1 MAVLLETS
9 LGDIVID
16 LYVEDRPKCCLN
28 FVKLCKMKYYN
39 FCLFHCVQKNFIAQS
54 GDPTGSGEGGS
65 SMWGQLRGGNA
76 QGARF
81 FDCELLPKKKHVA
94 VGTVSMV
101 NNGASQHGS
110 QFLITLGADLDNLDG
125 LHSVF
130 GEVAEGH
137 DVLEK
142 LNEAFC
148 DKEGKPYQDIRIL
161 HTIVVD
167 DPFEDPPGLVVPE
180 RSPSPPAPSATDR
193 IGFDEDINDFEGM
206 TEEEIRG
213 ILETRASKA
222 NAQILEMIG
231 DIPDADAKPP
241 ENVLFVCKLNPAT
254 TSEDL
259 EVIFSRFG
267 TILSCE
273 VIRDQKTG
281 DSLQY
286 AFIEFE
292 KEEDCVSAYF
302 KMDNVLVD
310 DRRIHVDF
318 SQSLSKVKGLHK
330 RPLPKE
336 ENEGQQNQDDGLAL
350 KQQYQKTDDYD
361 FVYDDGHQAEGGA
374 SGRRVRK
381 SENNGRKERRDR
393 EQEKPVHQR
402 AGRSRSRSRERE
414 HHHKERARQP
424 EDRQREKR
432 SRSRSRDRVHSDHK
446 RHHRSRSRERDSRR
460 QRSRSRERDSRRQR
474 SRSRERD
481 SRRQRSQSRERDS
494 RRKRS
499 RSRERDSRRK
509 RSRSRERD
517 NRRQRIQP
525 RERDRHRN

>member
-16 LYVEDRPKCCLN
+16 LFVEARPKCCLN
-28 FVKLCKMKYYN
+28 FIKLCKMKYYN
-39 FCLFHCVQKNFIAQS
+39 FCLFHSVQKNFIAQS

-65 SMWGQLRGGNA
+65 SVWGLLRGGKA
-76 QGARF
+76 EETKL
-81 FDCELLPKKKHVA
+81 FDCEMLPKKKHVE

-101 NNGASQHGS
+101 NNGADLHGS

-125 LHSVF
+125 VHSVF
-130 GEVAEGH
+130 GEVAEGR

-148 DKEGKPYQDIRIL
+148 DKEGRPYQDIRIL

-206 TEEEIRG
+206 TEAEIRN
-213 ILETRASKA
+213 ILDARTAKA
-222 NAQILEMIG
+222 NAQILEMVG

-241 ENVLFVCKLNPAT
+241 ENVIFVCKLNPAT

-273 VIRDQKTG
+273 VIRDHKTG

-292 KEEDCVSAYF
+292 KEDECINAYF

-318 SQSLSKVKGLHK
+318 SQSLAKVKGIHRK
-330 RPLPKE
+330 ALPKE
-336 ENEGQQNQDDGLAL
+336 ASEGGGEQGRDDGLAL
-350 KQQYQKTDDYD
+350 KQQHQKTDDYD
-361 FVYDDGHQAEGGA
+361 FVYADAHSEKRA
-374 SGRRVRK
+374 SGSGRGVRRHDRDGSK
-381 SENNGRKERRDR
+381 KGRDE
-393 EQEKPVHQR
+393 EL
-402 AGRSRSRSRERE
+402 GRSVGSHHGRRRSRSRERE
-414 HHHKERARQP
+414 HRHREEGGRRPKERR
-424 EDRQREKR
+424 RER
-432 SRSRSRDRVHSDHK
+432 RSSSRSTSRDREHK
-446 RHHRSRSRERDSRR
+446 RRRRSPDSRSKGKESRRERSRSRERH
-460 QRSRSRERDSRRQR
+460 RSR
-474 SRSRERD
+474 
-481 SRRQRSQSRERDS
+481 
-494 RRKRS
+494 
-499 RSRERDSRRK
+499 
-509 RSRSRERD
+509 
-517 NRRQRIQP
+517 
-525 RERDRHRN
+525 H

>member
-16 LYVEDRPKCCLN
+16 LYVDDRPKCCLN

-39 FCLFHCVQKNFIAQS
+39 FCLFHSVQKNFIAQS
-54 GDPTGSGEGGS
+54 GDPSGSGEGGS
-65 SMWGQLRGGNA
+65 SVWGLLRGGSA
-76 QGARF
+76 EETGF
-81 FDCELLPKKKHVA
+81 FDSELLPKKKHVE

-101 NNGASQHGS
+101 NNGANQHGS

-137 DVLEK
+137 DVLNK

-193 IGFDEDINDFEGM
+193 IGFDEDINEFEGM
-206 TEEEIRG
+206 TEAEIRD
-213 ILETRASKA
+213 ILDARAAKA
-222 NAQILEMIG
+222 NAQILEMVG

-273 VIRDQKTG
+273 VIRDHKTG

-292 KEEDCVSAYF
+292 KEDDCVSAYF

-318 SQSLSKVKGLHK
+318 SQSLSKVKGLHRK
-330 RPLPKE
+330 ALPKE
-336 ENEGQQNQDDGLAL
+336 ESQGHESLDDGLAL
-350 KQQYQKTDDYD
+350 KRQHQKTDDYD
-361 FVYDDGHQAEGGA
+361 FVYDDGQSARD
-374 SGRRVRK
+374 SGSGMRVRRNERDGNKKGMGKEMEK
-381 SENNGRKERRDR
+381 SVHNR
-393 EQEKPVHQR
+393 QE
-402 AGRSRSRSRERE
+402 RSRSRSRERE
-414 HHHKERARQP
+414 HQRKDREQARRPEERRRVRQS
-424 EDRQREKR
+424 R
-432 SRSRSRDRVHSDHK
+432 SRSRSRDKEHR
-446 RHHRSRSRERDSRR
+446 RHRRSRSRSKERDSKRQRSRSKERDSKR
-460 QRSRSRERDSRRQR
+460 QRSRSRERDSK
-474 SRSRERD
+474 
-481 SRRQRSQSRERDS
+481 RQRSQSRERDS
-494 RRKRS
+494 KRRRS
-499 RSRERDSRRK
+499 RSRERHRSRR
-509 RSRSRERD
+509 
-517 NRRQRIQP
+517 
-525 RERDRHRN
+525 

>member
-16 LYVEDRPKCCLN
+16 LFVENRPKCCLN
-28 FVKLCKMKYYN
+28 FIKLCKMKYYN
-39 FCLFHCVQKNFIAQS
+39 FCLFHSVQKNFIAQS

-65 SMWGQLRGGNA
+65 SVWGQLRGGKA
-76 QGARF
+76 EETKL
-81 FDCELLPKKKHVA
+81 FDCEMLPKKKHTE

-101 NNGASQHGS
+101 NNGADLHGS

-125 LHSVF
+125 VHSVF
-130 GEVAEGH
+130 GEVAEGR

-148 DKEGKPYQDIRIL
+148 DKEGRPYQDIRIL

-206 TEEEIRG
+206 TEAEIRD
-213 ILETRASKA
+213 ILDARTAKA
-222 NAQILEMIG
+222 NAQILEMVG

-292 KEEDCVSAYF
+292 KEDECVNAYF

-318 SQSLSKVKGLHK
+318 SQSLAKVKGIHRK
-330 RPLPKE
+330 TLPKE
-336 ENEGQQNQDDGLAL
+336 ASEGGGEQSHDDGLAL
-350 KQQYQKTDDYD
+350 KQQQQKTDDYD
-361 FVYDDGHQAEGGA
+361 FVYDDAHSDKRGSG
-374 SGRRVRK
+374 SGRGVRRHDRDGSK
-381 SENNGRKERRDR
+381 KGRDE
-393 EQEKPVHQR
+393 ES
-402 AGRSRSRSRERE
+402 GRSVGSRHGRRRSRSRERE
-414 HHHKERARQP
+414 HRHREEGGRRPKERR
-424 EDRQREKR
+424 RER
-432 SRSRSRDRVHSDHK
+432 RSSSRSTSRDREHK
-446 RHHRSRSRERDSRR
+446 RHHRSPDSRSKRKESRR
-460 QRSRSRERDSRRQR
+460 QRSRSRERHR
-474 SRSRERD
+474 SR
-481 SRRQRSQSRERDS
+481 
-494 RRKRS
+494 
-499 RSRERDSRRK
+499 
-509 RSRSRERD
+509 
-517 NRRQRIQP
+517 
-525 RERDRHRN
+525 H

>member
-16 LYVEDRPKCCLN
+16 LFVEDRPKCCLN
-28 FVKLCKMKYYN
+28 FIKLCKMKYYN
-39 FCLFHCVQKNFIAQS
+39 FCLFHSVQKNFIAQS

-65 SMWGQLRGGNA
+65 SVWGQLRGGKA
-76 QGARF
+76 EETKL
-81 FDCELLPKKKHVA
+81 FDCEMLPKKKHTE

-101 NNGASQHGS
+101 NNGADLHGS

-125 LHSVF
+125 VHSVF
-130 GEVAEGH
+130 GEVAEGR

-206 TEEEIRG
+206 TEAEIRD
-213 ILETRASKA
+213 ILDARTAKA
-222 NAQILEMIG
+222 NAQILEMVG

-292 KEEDCVSAYF
+292 KEDECVNAYF

-318 SQSLSKVKGLHK
+318 SQSLAKVKGIHRK
-330 RPLPKE
+330 TLPKE
-336 ENEGQQNQDDGLAL
+336 ASEGGEEQSHDDGLAL
-350 KQQYQKTDDYD
+350 KQQHQKTDDYD
-361 FVYDDGHQAEGGA
+361 FVYDDAHSDKRGSG
-374 SGRRVRK
+374 SGRGVRRHDRDGSK
-381 SENNGRKERRDR
+381 KERD
-393 EQEKPVHQR
+393 EES
-402 AGRSRSRSRERE
+402 GRSVGSRHGRRRSRSRERE
-414 HHHKERARQP
+414 HRHREEGGRRPKERR
-424 EDRQREKR
+424 RER
-432 SRSRSRDRVHSDHK
+432 RSSSRSTSRDREHK
-446 RHHRSRSRERDSRR
+446 RHHRSPDSRSKRKESRR
-460 QRSRSRERDSRRQR
+460 QRSRSRERHR
-474 SRSRERD
+474 SR
-481 SRRQRSQSRERDS
+481 
-494 RRKRS
+494 
-499 RSRERDSRRK
+499 
-509 RSRSRERD
+509 
-517 NRRQRIQP
+517 
-525 RERDRHRN
+525 H

>member
-28 FVKLCKMKYYN
+28 FIKLCKMKYYN
-39 FCLFHCVQKNFIAQS
+39 FCLFHSVQKNFIAQS
-54 GDPTGSGEGGS
+54 GDPSGTGEGGNS
-65 SMWGQLRGGNA
+65 VWGLLRGGGSA
-76 QGARF
+76 AEDRGL
-81 FDCELLPKKKHVA
+81 FDCEQLPKKKHVE

-101 NNGASQHGS
+101 NNGANLHGS
-110 QFLITLGADLDNLDG
+110 QFLITLGAELDNLDG
-125 LHSVF
+125 VHSVF
-130 GEVAEGH
+130 GEVAEGQE
-137 DVLEK
+137 VLDK

-148 DKEGKPYQDIRIL
+148 DKEGRPYQDIRIL

-180 RSPSPPAPSATDR
+180 RSPSPPAPSASDR

-206 TEEEIRG
+206 TEAEIRD
-213 ILETRASKA
+213 ILDARASKA

-273 VIRDQKTG
+273 VIRDHKTG

-292 KEEDCVSAYF
+292 KEDDCVNAYF
-302 KMDNVLVD
+302 KMENVLID

-318 SQSLSKVKGLHK
+318 SQSLSKVKGLH
-330 RPLPKE
+330 RRTLPKE
-336 ENEGQQNQDDGLAL
+336 ESEVQQSQDDGLAL
-350 KQQYQKTDDYD
+350 KQRHQKTDDYD
-361 FVYDDGHQAEGGA
+361 LVYDDVGSAGQSG
-374 SGRRVRK
+374 SGREARR
-381 SENNGRKERRDR
+381 NERDGSKRGRDR
-393 EQEKPVHQR
+393 EIERSVG
-402 AGRSRSRSRERE
+402 GRRRRSQSRSRERE
-414 HHHKERARQP
+414 HHHVDREGTRRAK
-424 EDRQREKR
+424 DRQRERRSR
-432 SRSRSRDRVHSDHK
+432 SRSRSRDREHR
-446 RHHRSRSRERDSRR
+446 RHHRSRSRSRERDRGRR
-460 QRSRSRERDSRRQR
+460 QRSRSR
-474 SRSRERD
+474 
-481 SRRQRSQSRERDS
+481 
-494 RRKRS
+494 
-499 RSRERDSRRK
+499 
-509 RSRSRERD
+509 
-517 NRRQRIQP
+517 
-525 RERDRHRN
+525 DRHRSRR

>member
-16 LYVEDRPKCCLN
+16 LYVEDRPNCCLN

-39 FCLFHCVQKNFIAQS
+39 FCLFHSVQKNFIAQS

-65 SMWGQLRGGNA
+65 SVWGLLRGGNTDE
-76 QGARF
+76 ARF
-81 FDCELLPKKKHVA
+81 FDSELLPKKKHVE

-101 NNGASQHGS
+101 NNGTNQHGS

-137 DVLEK
+137 DVLDK

-167 DPFEDPPGLVVPE
+167 DPFEDPRDLVVPE

-206 TEEEIRG
+206 TEAEIQY

-292 KEEDCVSAYF
+292 KEEDCTNAYF

-330 RPLPKE
+330 KPLPKE
-336 ENEGQQNQDDGLAL
+336 ENEGQQSRDDGLAL

-361 FVYDDGHQAEGGA
+361 FVYDDGHSAERGG
-374 SGRRVRK
+374 SGARVRK
-381 SENNGRKERRDR
+381 SENDGRKEKRRDK
-393 EQEKPVHQR
+393 EQEKSVRQR
-402 AGRSRSRSRERE
+402 AGRSRSRSRERV
-414 HHHKERARQP
+414 HHRRDREKQP
-424 EDRQREKR
+424 EEKRRERR
-432 SRSRSRDRVHSDHK
+432 SRSRSRDRVHRDHK
-446 RHHRSRSRERDSRR
+446 RHHRSRSRSRERDSRR
-460 QRSRSRERDSRRQR
+460 QRSRSRERH
-474 SRSRERD
+474 
-481 SRRQRSQSRERDS
+481 
-494 RRKRS
+494 
-499 RSRERDSRRK
+499 
-509 RSRSRERD
+509 
-517 NRRQRIQP
+517 
-525 RERDRHRN
+525 RHRH